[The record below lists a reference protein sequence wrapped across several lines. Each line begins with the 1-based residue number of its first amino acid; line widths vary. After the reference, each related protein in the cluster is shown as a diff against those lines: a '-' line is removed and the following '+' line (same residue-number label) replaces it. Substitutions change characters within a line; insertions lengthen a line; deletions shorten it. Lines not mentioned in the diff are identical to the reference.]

1 MAVRERYKVKSVL
14 ECQDDL
20 LAEWKKKVQREDLLA
35 RFRVVDFMELME
47 HARSI
52 QELDIALMI
61 RMLDHVKVYENSV
74 VVTAFLDG
82 TEIE

>member
-1 MAVRERYKVKSVL
+1 MTFWQSGKRKYRGRIY
-14 ECQDDL
+14 
-20 LAEWKKKVQREDLLA
+20 WRG
-35 RFRVVDFMELME
+35 FRVVDFMELME